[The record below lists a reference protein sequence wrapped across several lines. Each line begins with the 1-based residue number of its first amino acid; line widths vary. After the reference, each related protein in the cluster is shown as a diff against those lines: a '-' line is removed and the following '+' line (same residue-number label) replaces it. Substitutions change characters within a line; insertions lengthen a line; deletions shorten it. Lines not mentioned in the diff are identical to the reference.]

1 MDMPVNERRLNIKF
15 INEHLEKMQE
25 IQQDNQMITA
35 SKPMPKK
42 PNISMPSDVKP
53 TYTSKVK
60 SKK

>member
-1 MDMPVNERRLNIKF
+1 
-15 INEHLEKMQE
+15 MQE

>member
-1 MDMPVNERRLNIKF
+1 
-15 INEHLEKMQE
+15 MQE

-35 SKPMPKK
+35 AKPMPKK
-42 PNISMPSDVKP
+42 PNINMPDDVKP